1 MNYDKLNN
9 EYWKYYKLLEER
21 FLKSLKYVELNPVN
35 YNTYSIEFAN
45 QLISIGSELDVFFK
59 VVSNLNSGSRPNIAD
74 YYKEVTKKFPNI
86 KNQEVIIK
94 DKREIKIKPFE
105 NWEELRAGQS
115 LEWWDAYNNIKHNRV
130 ENIEKANLKNAFNI
144 LGALFILEMYLFK
157 EIYDKSIDK
166 STKLDVPKES
176 SNLFRLS
183 NWENECYVGDIT
195 YIKFQGDH
203 L

>member
-21 FLKSLKYVELNPVN
+21 FLNSLKYVELNPLN

-59 VVSNLNSGSRPNIAD
+59 VVSNLNSGIRPNISD

-86 KNQEVIIK
+86 KDQEVIIK

-105 NWEELRAGQS
+105 TWEESKAGQS
-115 LEWWDAYNNIKHNRV
+115 LDWWDAYNNIKHNRV
-130 ENIEKANLKNAFNI
+130 ENMEKANLKNAFNI

-157 EIYDKSIDK
+157 DIYNRDKQN
-166 STKLDVPKES
+166 LDVPKES
-176 SNLFRLS
+176 SKIFELS
-183 NWENECYVGDIT
+183 NWEKECYSGPLTFEYFKGDS
-195 YIKFQGDH
+195 